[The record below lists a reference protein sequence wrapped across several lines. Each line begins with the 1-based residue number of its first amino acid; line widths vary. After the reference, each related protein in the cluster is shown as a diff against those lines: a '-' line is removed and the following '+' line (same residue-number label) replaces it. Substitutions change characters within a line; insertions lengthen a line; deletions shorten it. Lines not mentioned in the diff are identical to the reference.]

1 MSCRSVPGIVLEARN
16 KHCRFKDPATSSTA
30 GPRPLV
36 CPERTA
42 EVEHI
47 LHVLSVNL
55 WIILCVLGVLLL
67 PMSKNEVIPINT
79 DCPSEVMSLPDAL
92 QDNLNGLYRF
102 ALRLSRNAD
111 EAQDLTQ
118 ETAVRAWERRD
129 TIVRNWR
136 AWLFQTVYHTFI
148 SNKRRSKRLGEEEIG
163 DSEMAESGR
172 TDDPLPAL
180 VAMEDVRRAVESLP
194 EHLRIVMRLLHSGR
208 GSQKC
213 VRDRPPA
220 NGKAYGD
227 GWLLQQ
233 PLRSWPASRPASSGI
248 TTLVRRPPSVWHRRS
263 L

>member
-92 QDNLNGLYRF
+92 HDNLNGLYRF

-136 AWLFQTVYHTFI
+136 AWLFQTLYHTFI
-148 SNKRRSKRLGEEEIG
+148 SNKRHSKRWGEEEIG
-163 DSEMAESGR
+163 DPEMAESGR

-180 VAMEDVRRAVESLP
+180 VAMEDVRRAIESLP
-194 EHLRIVMRLLHSGR
+194 ENLRIVVWLSDAENFRLREIATILNCPIGT
-208 GSQKC
+208 
-213 VRDRPPA
+213 V
-220 NGKAYGD
+220 
-227 GWLLQQ
+227 
-233 PLRSWPASRPASSGI
+233 ASRLA
-248 TTLVRRPPSVWHRRS
+248 RARS
-263 L
+263 DLRKQLSIYGTRKMRES